1 MTDKLKTLRW
11 FDILIVTIILF
22 TDGIINSTKQYL
34 ALLNQTSNLTDN
46 LTFSSNQNYQ
56 AFLLQS
62 FLLLLA
68 AAYLYFRRFDFS
80 TLIDKIHFKPI
91 VILQAVLIFLVA
103 SLLMDFSYLVSYQIT
118 TTLKPSLYHIFSN
131 LDFSLILYSFLNGF
145 YEEIF
150 FLGICLSVKPQTIKW
165 AFLYSLI
172 IRTSFHTYQ
181 GLNSAFSI
189 GLILGTLF
197 FVLYRK
203 LKPENLLPF
212 FLAHA
217 IADMIGLS
225 VIFYFWQ

>member
-1 MTDKLKTLRW
+1 MRDKLTTLRW
-11 FDILIVTIILF
+11 FDILVVTIILF

-46 LTFSSNQNYQ
+46 LTFSSGQNYQ

-62 FLLLLA
+62 LLLLMA
-68 AAYLYFRRFDFS
+68 IAYLYFRRFDFS
-80 TLIDKIHFKPI
+80 VLTTKINVKPI
-91 VILQAVLIFLVA
+91 VILQAILIFIVA
-103 SLLMDFSYLVSYQIT
+103 SFLMDLSYLISYQLENAIR
-118 TTLKPSLYHIFSN
+118 PSLYHMFSN
-131 LDFSLILYSFLNGF
+131 LDFSLVLYSFLNGF

-150 FLGICLSVKPQTIKW
+150 FLGICLSVKPDYIKW
-165 AFLYSLI
+165 AFLYSLL

-181 GLNSAFSI
+181 GLTATFSI

-197 FVLYRK
+197 YVLYRK